1 MRDGGRVRNGGV
13 VSDDFQRERAE
24 VVNAVRRIVD
34 AGLVAGSSGNV
45 SRRIRRADG
54 DLIAVTAS
62 RVPYH
67 RFTLGDVV
75 VVDFE
80 IEPVVG
86 DGVPSSESLA
96 HVAVYSARLD
106 VGAVI
111 HTHSVHASAFAV
123 AGTPIPAILDEQVI
137 ILGGAVEVAEYGA
150 SASDDLAEK
159 AVAAL
164 GDRAAVLLRHHG
176 VLGVGA
182 DLEEAVAVVELVE
195 RVAHIRGLTLTLG
208 EPAQL
213 PDEVVRAE
221 RQVYRMMKGFK

>member
-1 MRDGGRVRNGGV
+1 MSN
-13 VSDDFQRERAE
+13 DFRREREE
-24 VVNAVRRIVD
+24 VLDAVRRIVD
-34 AGLVAGSSGNV
+34 AGLVAGASGNV
-45 SRRIRRADG
+45 SRRIRRAAG

-67 RFTLGDVV
+67 RFTIDDVL

-80 IEPVVG
+80 IEPVAG

-96 HVAVYSARLD
+96 HLAVYHARPD

-137 ILGGAVEVAEYGA
+137 MLGGAVEVAEYGA
-150 SASDDLAEK
+150 SASDDLAQQ

-164 GDRAAVLLRHHG
+164 GERAAVLLRHHG
-176 VLGVGA
+176 VLGAGA
-182 DLEEAVAVVELVE
+182 DLDEAVAVVELVE
-195 RVAHIRGLTLTLG
+195 RVAQIRVMSLPLG

-213 PDEVVRAE
+213 PNEVVRAE
-221 RQVYRMMKGFK
+221 QQVYRMMKGFK